1 MTLSLYKKKK
11 SLVSVIMPYYNKKDY
26 FSDSFKSAINQTY
39 KNLEIIIIYDQRN
52 LDDFFYIKEII
63 SKNKNVRVFFNK
75 KNRGVSFSRNLGIKK
90 SKGEYIAF
98 LDCDDI
104 WSEKKLSVQISYM
117 KNNFVDFLHTSYYII
132 NSKNTIIGKRFAK
145 SEITYNQLIN
155 SCDIGL
161 SSVVVKKNILE
172 RYKKPFSPIS
182 TKEDYLLWLRISKKN
197 KIIGLNKF
205 LVYWRKSKGSLSSFF
220 LIKFTNAFHIYY
232 KYEGFSFLHSLFR
245 VLVLSFNYLRKLKT

>member
-1 MTLSLYKKKK
+1 MTLSLYNKKQ
-11 SLVSVIMPYYNKKDY
+11 SLVSVIMPYHDKKEY
-26 FSDSFKSAINQTY
+26 FLDSFKSLINQTY

-63 SKNKNVRVFFNK
+63 AKYKNVRVFFNK

-104 WSEKKLSVQISYM
+104 WSKKKLSVQIPYM
-117 KNNFVDFLHTSYYII
+117 KNNFVDFLHTSYYVI
-132 NSKNTIIGKRFAK
+132 NSNNTIIGKRFAK
-145 SEITYNQLIN
+145 SEINYKQLIN

-161 SSVVVKKNILE
+161 STVVLKKNILE

-220 LIKFTNAFHIYY
+220 LIKFANAFHIYY

-245 VLVLSFNYLRKLKT
+245 VLVLSFNYLRKLRT

>member
-39 KNLEIIIIYDQRN
+39 KNLEIIIIYDQKN
-52 LDDFFYIKEII
+52 LDDFFYIKKII
-63 SKNKNVRVFFNK
+63 STYKNVRVFFNK

-90 SKGEYIAF
+90 SKGEYVAF

-104 WSEKKLSVQISYM
+104 WSKNKLTVQISYM
-117 KNNFVDFLHTSYYII
+117 KSNVVDFLHTSYYAI
-132 NSKNTIIGKRFAK
+132 NSNKDIIGKRFAK
-145 SEITYNQLIN
+145 KEIDYKQLIN

-161 SSVVVKKNILE
+161 STVVVKKIILE
-172 RYKKPFSPIS
+172 KYKKPFSPIS
-182 TKEDYLLWLRISKKN
+182 TKEDYLLWLKISKKN

-220 LIKFTNAFHIYY
+220 LIKFINAFHIYY
-232 KYEGFSFLHSLFR
+232 KYEGFSFLHSIFR
-245 VLVLSFNYLRKLKT
+245 VLVLSINYLRKLRT